1 MTVAAQRSDP
11 VDVRVADSPLVA
23 LRFWTDAR
31 LADLAEAGAEAERE
45 LIDATAR
52 RTNLRNHL
60 RRNDET
66 RRRMLEALDRYPIRD
81 AVRAFHDGLALT
93 GEFGLV
99 EEQIA
104 SLKRRCDEIAA
115 ERETLLHVRETLR
128 AISNTGGLRVDMRS
142 ARLSRAARRMYQMVD
157 DEHQAVARTILDGPM
172 QRLSDAALDAE
183 LVGRALPRDVRAA
196 AEYAARCHS
205 ATVEAAS
212 ALQRR
217 IERLWPLD
225 ADHSLV
231 QAVDDL
237 LAAAASSGVGTLHVV
252 GVERRLDSLL
262 ELSAYRIVEAAVDNG
277 LRHGRASHVD
287 VVVAFHADRLSV
299 LVRDDGEGFDVSATE
314 ARLGRTRGLGLIQM
328 HERAALSGGRVEVR
342 SITGEGTEVRAT
354 LMTSRQPNVTP
365 R

>member
-11 VDVRVADSPLVA
+11 VDSRVADSPLVA
-23 LRFWTDAR
+23 LRFWVDTR
-31 LADLAEAGAEAERE
+31 LAELVEAGAEAERE
-45 LIDATAR
+45 LIEATAR
-52 RTNLRNHL
+52 RSNLRNHL
-60 RRNDET
+60 RRNEEA
-66 RRRMLEALDRYPIRD
+66 RRRMLGALDAHPIRD
-81 AVRAFHDGLALT
+81 TVRAFHDGLALT
-93 GEFGLV
+93 GELGRV

-104 SLKRRCDEIAA
+104 SLSSRCDEIAA
-115 ERETLLHVRETLR
+115 ERETLSPVRETLR
-128 AISNTGGLRVDMRS
+128 AISNAGGLKVDMRS

-157 DEHQAVARTILDGPM
+157 EEHQAVARTILDGPM
-172 QRLSDAALDAE
+172 QRLSDAALEAE

-205 ATVEAAS
+205 ATVEAANR
-212 ALQRR
+212 LQQR

-225 ADHSLV
+225 VEHSLV
-231 QAVDDL
+231 RGLDNL

-252 GVERRLDSLL
+252 GVERRLDPML
-262 ELSAYRIVEAAVDNG
+262 ELSAYRIVEAAVDNAQ
-277 LRHGRASHVD
+277 RHGRASHVD
-287 VVVAFHADRLSV
+287 VVVAFHADRLVV

-328 HERAALSGGRVEVR
+328 HERAALSGGQVEVR

-354 LMTSRQPNVTP
+354 LPVSRQPNVTA